1 MHPVTMRNSS
11 VSLMTA
17 IVTAIIVF
25 LLGIAWASVR
35 SSRKAYRTIKG
46 GVGAA
51 RKGYWSAVGGVIK
64 IGFWAVLLLVVL
76 VVWQVHDVKTV
87 DNSTPTPTPSVSH
100 R

>member
-1 MHPVTMRNSS
+1 MQNSS

-25 LLGIAWASVR
+25 LLGIAWAGVR
-35 SSRKAYRTIKG
+35 SSRKAYQTIKG

-51 RKGYWSAVGGVIK
+51 RKGYWSAVGGIIK
-64 IGFWAVLLLVVL
+64 IGFWALLLLAAL
-76 VVWQVHDVKTV
+76 VVWQVHDLKTV
-87 DNSTPTPTPSVSH
+87 NDSTPTPSPSVSH

>member
-1 MHPVTMRNSS
+1 MQNSS

-25 LLGIAWASVR
+25 LLGIAWATVKGA
-35 SSRKAYRTIKG
+35 RKNYRTIKG

-51 RKGYWSAVGGVIK
+51 RKSYWSALGGVIK
-64 IGFWAVLLLVVL
+64 VGFWAVLLLVVL
-76 VVWQVHDVKTV
+76 VVWQVHDLKNV
-87 DNSTPTPTPSVSH
+87 DASTPSPSHSASPSASH

>member
-1 MHPVTMRNSS
+1 MRNSS

-25 LLGIAWASVR
+25 LLGIAWAGVR
-35 SSRKAYRTIKG
+35 SARKNYRTLKG

-51 RKGYWSAVGGVIK
+51 RKGYWSAMGGIIK

-76 VVWQVHDVKTV
+76 VVWQVHDLKTV
-87 DNSTPTPTPSVSH
+87 NDSTPTPSPSVSH